1 MDPALC
7 RVYVFVRDRATPL
20 AQDVPGLWG
29 IERRGK
35 PDAVLLVMHPTTFQH
50 PLTD

>member
-1 MDPALC
+1 MDPAAC

-20 AQDVPGLWG
+20 AQDVSGLGG

-35 PDAVLLVMHPTTFQH
+35 PDAVLQVMHPATF
-50 PLTD
+50 